1 MFKYILIM
9 LLCLGG
15 CATPVEGQ
23 EPNNQTENIIPS
35 PPQVVP
41 PPEGIQPGRPH
52 GQIFTMHK
60 VMQCNDSEVVE
71 NYIKNKFGQLPYTWG
86 LNYNQM
92 GIATML
98 TVIYVNPQ
106 TRTFSIIEHN
116 TQKLSCIL
124 GTGQSF
130 DLMDEELLNRGRLN

>member
-15 CATPVEGQ
+15 CVTPVEGQ
-23 EPNNQTENIIPS
+23 APNNQQESIVPTL
-35 PPQVVP
+35 PQVVA
-41 PPEGIQPGRPH
+41 PPEGIQPGRSH

-60 VMQCNDSEVVE
+60 AMQCNDSEVVK
-71 NYIKNKFGQLPYTWG
+71 NYIKNKFGQFPYTWG

-92 GIATML
+92 GVATML
-98 TVIYVNPQ
+98 TVIYINPR

-124 GTGQSF
+124 GSGQSF
-130 DLMDEELLNRGRLN
+130 DFIDPGLLERGRLN